1 VVEADEVAA
10 RVDHDADSVEADLGG
25 GGPRRFV
32 VEERASH
39 LPDLPALALVERVP
53 DRVRPPGTPCL
64 HLHEHERA
72 VATHDEVDLAEAG
85 AVVASDDG
93 VAEALQV
100 LERTLLTQ
108 ATEDMAGI

>member
-1 VVEADEVAA
+1 MVEADEAA
-10 RVDHDADSVEADLGG
+10 PLVDDDADRVEADLGG
-25 GGPRRFV
+25 GRPWRLV
-32 VEERASH
+32 VEERPGH

-53 DRVRPPGTPCL
+53 DRVRAQGTSRL
-64 HLHEHERA
+64 DLDEHERPFA
-72 VATHDEVDLAEAG
+72 AHDEVDLAEAG